1 MALGSMQDSAAT
13 LRAATFRLST
23 AGQKQLAFIAPQI
36 AAQLWHCKDLLSTT
50 PESTKQNSDVSVTVH
65 RFKTKVSSLLQD
77 RTFEGRW
84 AAVILTKAAIEA
96 GGVEVLSKSNA
107 WVRSLI
113 GILKRAGDPPT
124 TRALAVVT
132 LTRIFMLTWD
142 YSNLVREIT
151 TPALPG
157 FVSTCVNNVEHVRC
171 SQSELQTV
179 LEAFAILVPRHPTIF
194 RTNETQIRSLLTKII
209 STPSSTGTSGLCF
222 SKQNQHTAH
231 RVLVLLHQCAPKQG
245 AAEKW
250 DEALKSTVAAA
261 HASCDRTLRAVVET
275 WSSSA
280 GVQRSVAPG
289 ILLQGE
295 SQLDSDE
302 ILGLAGWN
310 GIHAGVERIENLL
323 HHLKAYVVEGTSQ
336 AVTMRLGLVVDLL
349 TRIFS
354 VRAAYGKEHGLQINN
369 QIPKDERDE
378 LFRLLPGLHVA
389 AIELVLAIMER
400 FQHTIDSTCQPLLSY
415 VIDAFLSERRHVG
428 MRTVG
433 YIYLACVL
441 DLHGA
446 SFEKQDIA
454 DVESIIKSCCQEL
467 LPSDDST
474 TPGSTV
480 ASGKIAG
487 AAGDMGLQHSRSGM
501 SHPTALTNLH
511 AAATSL
517 IPLCLSRLNAAYIPG
532 KLRAL
537 MDRTAILTRHK
548 DAMVASV
555 LNPSPKTAES
565 GIETSLLPLLAKQ
578 YPNEPE
584 VEAVLR
590 PRMPV
595 ILANKRRN
603 PDDEMDEEEDEDES
617 LVEEIE
623 VDQES
628 ERQTT
633 PDATNDAQP
642 TDGLLSAL
650 GQNTEGNDIAHSTAP
665 THHSSKDRSATE
677 KRRAEEQPQLERSPK
692 RNQPMLVAETLL
704 PNAPDSLP
712 GPDPVSIGSNV
723 PATIV
728 TEQPPSSFVTAPEPS
743 QQQQSDAASQSAVA
757 ASQAVSNNAAQ
768 GDAESDFDE
777 NDLPPLTMESSD
789 AEEWGGE

>member
-23 AGQKQLAFIAPQI
+23 TGQKQLAFIAPQI

-50 PESTKQNSDVSVTVH
+50 PENTKQNSENSVTMH
-65 RFKTKVSSLLQD
+65 RFKTKISSLLQD

-113 GILKRAGDPPT
+113 GILKKAGDPPT

-157 FVSTCVNNVEHVRC
+157 FVSTCLNNVENIRC

-194 RTNETQIRSLLTKII
+194 RTNETQMRSLLTKII
-209 STPSSTGTSGLCF
+209 STPSSTATSGLSF

-231 RVLVLLHQCAPKQG
+231 RLLVLLHQCAPKQG

-250 DEALKSTVAAA
+250 DETLKSTVAAA
-261 HASCDRTLRAVVET
+261 HASCDRTFRSVIEI

-280 GVQRSVAPG
+280 GVRPSVAPG
-289 ILLQGE
+289 TLSQGE

-302 ILGLAGWN
+302 VLGLAGWN
-310 GIHAGVERIENLL
+310 GTHAGVERIENLL
-323 HHLKAYVVEGTSQ
+323 HHLKAYVSEGTSQ

-349 TRIFS
+349 ARIFS
-354 VRAAYGKEHGLQINN
+354 VRAAHGKEHGMQINN

-378 LFRLLPGLHVA
+378 LFRLIPGIHIA
-389 AIELVLAIMER
+389 AIELILAIMER
-400 FQHTIDSTCQPLLSY
+400 FQHTVESICQPLLSY
-415 VIDAFLSERRHVG
+415 VVDAFLSERRHVG

-433 YIYLACVL
+433 YTYLACVL

-446 SFEKQDIA
+446 SYEKQDIA
-454 DVESIIKSCCQEL
+454 DIEPIIKSCCQEL
-467 LPSDDST
+467 LPPDDSS

-487 AAGDMGLQHSRSGM
+487 AAGDTGLQHSKGGS
-501 SHPTALTNLH
+501 SHPTALSGLH
-511 AAATSL
+511 AAASSL
-517 IPLCLSRLNAAYIPG
+517 LPLCLSSLNAAYIPG

-537 MDRTAILTRHK
+537 MDRTAILTQHK

-555 LNPSPKTAES
+555 LNPSPKAAGS

-595 ILANKRRN
+595 ILAKKRRN
-603 PDDEMDEEEDEDES
+603 TDDEMDAEEDEDES
-617 LVEEIE
+617 LVEEIG

-628 ERQTT
+628 ERQTML
-633 PDATNDAQP
+633 DANDDAQP

-650 GQNTEGNDIAHSTAP
+650 GQNTVTNDIANSTVP
-665 THHSSKDRSATE
+665 THRSIHDRSASE
-677 KRRAEEQPQLERSPK
+677 KRRAEEQPQLGRSPK
-692 RNQPMLVAETLL
+692 RNQPLPVAETLL

-712 GPDPVSIGSNV
+712 GPDPVSMGANV

-743 QQQQSDAASQSAVA
+743 QQQQSDTVSLSAAA
-757 ASQAVSNNAAQ
+757 ASQAVNNSAAE

-789 AEEWGGE
+789 AEE

>member
-1 MALGSMQDSAAT
+1 MAVGSMQESAAT
-13 LRAATFRLST
+13 FRAATFRLST
-23 AGQKQLAFIAPQI
+23 TGQKQLAFIAPQI

-50 PESTKQNSDVSVTVH
+50 PESTKQSSDVSVTVH
-65 RFKTKVSSLLQD
+65 RFKTKISSLLQD

-113 GILKRAGDPPT
+113 GILKRAGDPST

-157 FVSTCVNNVEHVRC
+157 FVSTCLNNVEHARC

-209 STPSSTGTSGLCF
+209 SNPSLTGTSGLCF

-261 HASCDRTLRAVVET
+261 HASCDRTFRAVVET

-310 GIHAGVERIENLL
+310 GIHAGVKRIENLL
-323 HHLKAYVVEGTSQ
+323 HHLKAYVVEGTSH

-349 TRIFS
+349 ARIFS

-389 AIELVLAIMER
+389 AMALVLAILER
-400 FQHTIDSTCQPLLSY
+400 FQHAVDSTCQSLLSY
-415 VIDAFLSERRHVG
+415 VVDAFLSERAHVG
-428 MRTVG
+428 MRTAS
-433 YIYLACVL
+433 YTYLASVL
-441 DLHGA
+441 YLHGPGY
-446 SFEKQDIA
+446 EKQDIA
-454 DVESIIKSCCQEL
+454 DMEPIIKSCCQEL
-467 LPSDDST
+467 LPPDDSS

-480 ASGKIAG
+480 ASGKTAG
-487 AAGDMGLQHSRSGM
+487 VAGDMSLQHFKSG
-501 SHPTALTNLH
+501 SGHPTALTDLQ
-511 AAATSL
+511 AAANSL
-517 IPLCLSRLNAAYIPG
+517 LPLCLSKLNAACIPG

-537 MDRTAILTRHK
+537 MDRTAVLTQHK

-555 LNPSPKTAES
+555 LNPSPKTAGS
-565 GIETSLLPLLAKQ
+565 GIGTSLLPLLAKQ

-595 ILANKRRN
+595 ILSNKRRN
-603 PDDEMDEEEDEDES
+603 PDEEMDEEEDDDES

-623 VDQES
+623 IDQES

-650 GQNTEGNDIAHSTAP
+650 GQNTESNDIPHSTAP
-665 THHSSKDRSATE
+665 THHSNTDRSASE

-692 RNQPMLVAETLL
+692 RNQPLPVAETLL

-712 GPDPVSIGSNV
+712 GPDPVSMGANV

-743 QQQQSDAASQSAVA
+743 QQQQSDAAWQRAVA
-757 ASQAVSNNAAQ
+757 ASQAVNNDAAQ

-789 AEEWGGE
+789 AEE

>member
-1 MALGSMQDSAAT
+1 MAVGSMQESAAT
-13 LRAATFRLST
+13 LRAATYRLST
-23 AGQKQLAFIAPQI
+23 TGQKQLAFIAPQI

-50 PESTKQNSDVSVTVH
+50 PESTKQNNEASVTVH
-65 RFKTKVSSLLQD
+65 RFKTKISSLLQD

-84 AAVILTKAAIEA
+84 AAVILTKAAIET

-157 FVSTCVNNVEHVRC
+157 FVSTCLNNVENIRC

-194 RTNETQIRSLLTKII
+194 RTNETQIRSLLTRII
-209 STPSSTGTSGLCF
+209 SSSSLTTTSGFCF
-222 SKQNQHTAH
+222 SKQNQNTAH

-250 DEALKSTVAAA
+250 DESLKSTVAAA
-261 HASCDRTLRAVVET
+261 HASCDRTFRPVVET

-280 GVQRSVAPG
+280 GVQPSVAPG

-295 SQLDSDE
+295 SQLESDE
-302 ILGLAGWN
+302 ILGLTGWN
-310 GIHAGVERIENLL
+310 GVHAGVERIENLL
-323 HHLKAYVVEGTSQ
+323 RHLKAYVVEATSQ

-349 TRIFS
+349 ARIFS
-354 VRAAYGKEHGLQINN
+354 VRAAHGKELGLQINN
-369 QIPKDERDE
+369 QVPKDEREE

-389 AIELVLAIMER
+389 AIELILAIMDR
-400 FQHTIDSTCQPLLSY
+400 FQHTIDSTCQPLLSH
-415 VIDAFLSERRHVG
+415 VVDALLSERRHVG
-428 MRTVG
+428 MRAVG

-446 SFEKQDIA
+446 SYAKQDIA
-454 DVESIIKSCCQEL
+454 DIEPIIKSCCQEL
-467 LPSDDST
+467 LPLDDSN

-480 ASGKIAG
+480 ASGKTAG
-487 AAGDMGLQHSRSGM
+487 AAGDMSLQHSKGGS
-501 SHPTALTNLH
+501 SHPTAQTDLQ
-511 AAATSL
+511 AAASSL
-517 IPLCLSRLNAAYIPG
+517 LPLCLSKLNAAYIPG

-537 MDRTAILTRHK
+537 MDRTAVLTQHK
-548 DAMVASV
+548 DALVASV
-555 LNPSPKTAES
+555 LNPSPKTASS
-565 GIETSLLPLLAKQ
+565 GIDTSLLPLLAKQ
-578 YPNEPE
+578 YPVQPE
-584 VEAVLR
+584 AEAVLR

-595 ILANKRRN
+595 IPANKRRN
-603 PDDEMDEEEDEDES
+603 TDGETDEEEDEDES

-623 VDQES
+623 IDQES
-628 ERQTT
+628 ERQNI
-633 PDATNDAQP
+633 PGVNDDAQP

-650 GQNTEGNDIAHSTAP
+650 GQDTASNDIAHSTAP
-665 THHSSKDRSATE
+665 TYHSTNDRSASE

-692 RNQPMLVAETLL
+692 RNQPLPVAETLL
-704 PNAPDSLP
+704 PNAPESLP
-712 GPDPVSIGSNV
+712 GPDPVSIGANV

-743 QQQQSDAASQSAVA
+743 QQQQSDAGAQSAVG
-757 ASQAVSNNAAQ
+757 ASHSVNQNAAQ
-768 GDAESDFDE
+768 GEAESDFDE

-789 AEEWGGE
+789 AEE

>member
-1 MALGSMQDSAAT
+1 MQDSAAT

-96 GGVEVLSKSNA
+96 GGVEVLSKSDA

-157 FVSTCVNNVEHVRC
+157 FVSTCLNNVEHIRC
-171 SQSELQTV
+171 SQSELHTV

-209 STPSSTGTSGLCF
+209 STPSSTATSGLSF

-250 DEALKSTVAAA
+250 DEALKSTAAAA
-261 HASCDRTLRAVVET
+261 HASCDRTFRAVVET

-280 GVQRSVAPG
+280 GVQRSVAPS

-349 TRIFS
+349 ARIFS

-378 LFRLLPGLHVA
+378 LFRLLPSLHVA

-415 VIDAFLSERRHVG
+415 VVDAFLSERRHVG

-433 YIYLACVL
+433 YIYLACFL

-487 AAGDMGLQHSRSGM
+487 AAGDMGLQHSKSGS
-501 SHPTALTNLH
+501 SHPTALTDLH

-517 IPLCLSRLNAAYIPG
+517 LPLCLSRLNAVYIPG

-555 LNPSPKTAES
+555 LNPSPKTAGS
-565 GIETSLLPLLAKQ
+565 GIETSLLPLLTKQ

-595 ILANKRRN
+595 ILANKRGN
-603 PDDEMDEEEDEDES
+603 PEDEMDEEEGEDES

-623 VDQES
+623 IDQRS

-633 PDATNDAQP
+633 PDANNDAQP

-650 GQNTEGNDIAHSTAP
+650 GQNTESNDIRHSTAP
-665 THHSSKDRSATE
+665 THHSTTDRSASE

-692 RNQPMLVAETLL
+692 RNQPLPVAETLL

-712 GPDPVSIGSNV
+712 GPDPVSMGANV

-757 ASQAVSNNAAQ
+757 ASQAVNNNAAQ

-777 NDLPPLTMESSD
+777 NDLPPLTMDSSD
-789 AEEWGGE
+789 AEE

>member
-1 MALGSMQDSAAT
+1 MAAGSMHESAAT
-13 LRAATFRLST
+13 LRAATYRLST
-23 AGQKQLAFIAPQI
+23 TGQKQLAFIAPQI

-50 PESTKQNSDVSVTVH
+50 PESTKQNNEASVTVH
-65 RFKTKVSSLLQD
+65 RFKTKISSLLQD

-84 AAVILTKAAIEA
+84 AAVVLTKAAIEA

-157 FVSTCVNNVEHVRC
+157 FVSTCLNNVESNRC

-209 STPSSTGTSGLCF
+209 SIPSLTTTSGLCF

-250 DEALKSTVAAA
+250 DESLKSTVAAA
-261 HASCDRTLRAVVET
+261 HASCDRTFRSVVET

-280 GVQRSVAPG
+280 GVQPSVAPG
-289 ILLQGE
+289 TLFQGE

-310 GIHAGVERIENLL
+310 GIHAGVERIESLL
-323 HHLKAYVVEGTSQ
+323 HHLKAYVSEGTSQ

-349 TRIFS
+349 ARIFS
-354 VRAAYGKEHGLQINN
+354 VRAPHGKEHGLQINN
-369 QIPKDERDE
+369 QVPKDEREE

-389 AIELVLAIMER
+389 AIELVLATMER

-415 VIDAFLSERRHVG
+415 VVDALLSERRHVG
-428 MRTVG
+428 MRTAG
-433 YIYLACVL
+433 YVYLACVL

-446 SFEKQDIA
+446 SYEKQDIA
-454 DVESIIKSCCQEL
+454 DIEPIIKNCCQEL
-467 LPSDDST
+467 LPLDDSS

-487 AAGDMGLQHSRSGM
+487 AAGDMSLQHSKGGS
-501 SHPTALTNLH
+501 SHPAALTDLH
-511 AAATSL
+511 AAAKSL
-517 IPLCLSRLNAAYIPG
+517 LPLCLSQLNAAYIPG

-537 MDRTAILTRHK
+537 MDRTAVLTQHK
-548 DAMVASV
+548 DALVASV
-555 LNPSPKTAES
+555 LNPSPKTASS

-578 YPNEPE
+578 YPDQPE

-595 ILANKRRN
+595 IPAIKRRN
-603 PDDEMDEEEDEDES
+603 TDGETDEEEDEDES

-623 VDQES
+623 IDQES
-628 ERQTT
+628 ERQTV
-633 PDATNDAQP
+633 PDGNNDAQP
-642 TDGLLSAL
+642 TDGLLNAL
-650 GQNTEGNDIAHSTAP
+650 GQNTESNDIDRSTVP
-665 THHSSKDRSATE
+665 TYRSTNDRSASE

-692 RNQPMLVAETLL
+692 RNQPMPVAETLL

-712 GPDPVSIGSNV
+712 GPDPVSMGANV

-743 QQQQSDAASQSAVA
+743 QQRQSDTVSQSAVA
-757 ASQAVSNNAAQ
+757 ASHSVNQNAAQ

-789 AEEWGGE
+789 AEE

>member
-1 MALGSMQDSAAT
+1 MAVGSMQESAAT
-13 LRAATFRLST
+13 LRAATYRLST
-23 AGQKQLAFIAPQI
+23 TGQKQLAFIAPQI

-50 PESTKQNSDVSVTVH
+50 PESTKQNNDASVTVH

-157 FVSTCVNNVEHVRC
+157 FVSTCLNNVESIRC
-171 SQSELQTV
+171 SQSELQIV

-194 RTNETQIRSLLTKII
+194 RTNETQIRSLLAKII
-209 STPSSTGTSGLCF
+209 SIPSLTTTSGFCF

-250 DEALKSTVAAA
+250 DESLKSTVAAA
-261 HASCDRTLRAVVET
+261 HASCDRTFRSVVET

-280 GVQRSVAPG
+280 GVQPSVAPG
-289 ILLQGE
+289 TLFQGE

-349 TRIFS
+349 ARVFS
-354 VRAAYGKEHGLQINN
+354 VRAAHGKEHGLQINN
-369 QIPKDERDE
+369 QVPKDEREE

-415 VIDAFLSERRHVG
+415 VVDALLSERRHVG

-441 DLHGA
+441 NLHGA
-446 SFEKQDIA
+446 SYEKQDIA
-454 DVESIIKSCCQEL
+454 DIEPIIKSCCQEL
-467 LPSDDST
+467 LRLDDNS

-487 AAGDMGLQHSRSGM
+487 AAGDMSLQHSKGGS
-501 SHPTALTNLH
+501 SHPTALTDLH
-511 AAATSL
+511 AAASSL
-517 IPLCLSRLNAAYIPG
+517 LPLCLSKLNAAYIPG

-537 MDRTAILTRHK
+537 MDRTAVLTQHK
-548 DAMVASV
+548 DALVASV
-555 LNPSPKTAES
+555 LNPSPKTASS

-578 YPNEPE
+578 YPDQPE

-595 ILANKRRN
+595 IPANKRRN
-603 PDDEMDEEEDEDES
+603 ADGESDEEEDEDES

-623 VDQES
+623 IDQES
-628 ERQTT
+628 ERQTV
-633 PDATNDAQP
+633 PDGNNDAQP

-650 GQNTEGNDIAHSTAP
+650 GQNTESNNIARSMAP
-665 THHSSKDRSATE
+665 THRSTNDRSASE
-677 KRRAEEQPQLERSPK
+677 KRRAKEQPQLERSPK
-692 RNQPMLVAETLL
+692 RNQPMPVAETLL

-712 GPDPVSIGSNV
+712 GPDPVSMGANV
-723 PATIV
+723 PATVV

-743 QQQQSDAASQSAVA
+743 QQQQSDGVSQSAVA
-757 ASQAVSNNAAQ
+757 HPVNQDAAQ

-789 AEEWGGE
+789 AEE